1 MDARPKD
8 LSGPCKHIHKKIV
21 LLEKIKMALPLSQTE
36 PLGAAMMPG
45 SPRKSLF
52 AASGMR

>member
-8 LSGPCKHIHKKIV
+8 LSGPCRHIHKKIV
-21 LLEKIKMALPLSQTE
+21 LPEKIKMALPLSQTE
-36 PLGAAMMPG
+36 PLGAAMMPCG
-45 SPRKSLF
+45 PRKSLF